1 MADKKVTKKEMFAE
15 VIRIIEGS
23 GAENAAECVDF
34 LNHEVELLN
43 NRKSSSKPSPVQKA
57 NEKLA
62 QVVKTVL
69 SEQESAV
76 TVTDLM
82 KDARLATYTV
92 EKADG
97 ATVEEMT
104 NQKLSSVLKKLVD
117 AHEVNKDIIK
127 KKAYFSMPQ

>member
-15 VIRIIEGS
+15 VIRIVEAS
-23 GAENAAECVDF
+23 GAENSKECAEF
-34 LNHEVELLN
+34 LMHEIELLS
-43 NRKSSSKPSPVQKA
+43 NRKSGSKPSPVQKA

-69 SEQESAV
+69 SEQENAV